1 MASLSV
7 LRNNGHFDADRLGRA
22 YRGTR
27 NTPKPGRNS
36 YMSSKRSIP
45 SLVGPQPGNRTRTI
59 LQRCLTACCKWAAAA
74 ALTAPLLASAAGF
87 PPDLKKALD
96 KANISLSD
104 VSIWVSRVDKKQPKL
119 SHNPDTPMNP
129 ASVMKLVTAFT
140 TLDRLG
146 PAYFWTTRLKMD
158 GEISGR
164 KLDGNLYVVGG
175 GDPIFTHADLW
186 KLLRQVRGLGIDR
199 IAGNIIIDDSA
210 LRLPAHNPYAFDG
223 QGMRP
228 YNAGPSGLMI
238 NFNALRLTFVPEP
251 EPEPAAPP
259 VAGLQVVKTA
269 NAAPATAPT
278 HKTRPPRV
286 LVDPPMAAFE
296 LDSELETQDGRCASR
311 WYKALDAE
319 STEDRKKRKLS
330 IKGAWRDDCGI
341 KDWFVSPESPE
352 EFARNVIGGL
362 WDEMGG
368 KLSGRVKHGRAPRD
382 AKTLF
387 VHTSRPLA
395 DVVRDMNK
403 WSNNVIAHQ
412 LLATLGASDNTAADM
427 VSGGARLAA
436 VQLAAA
442 GIDTTGLSIEN
453 GSGLSRTA
461 RITARGLG
469 QLLEQ
474 AWERPFM
481 PEFMSSMAV
490 AGIDGTAR
498 RRLRDSPAR
507 GTAHIK
513 TGTLN
518 GVRAMAGYVIDKKG
532 ERYVVA
538 MMVNSPNAHNSRDA
552 QDILL
557 EWVWEGS

>member
-1 MASLSV
+1 MSSPSSTLPLIGLS
-7 LRNNGHFDADRLGRA
+7 GRA
-22 YRGTR
+22 
-27 NTPKPGRNS
+27 KA
-36 YMSSKRSIP
+36 RSIRRHAVTVIKG
-45 SLVGPQPGNRTRTI
+45 LI
-59 LQRCLTACCKWAAAA
+59 ATALA
-74 ALTAPLLASAAGF
+74 APLIAAAAGF

-96 KANISLSD
+96 KANIPLAD
-104 VSIWVSRVDKKQPKL
+104 VGIWVSKVDKSQPRL

-129 ASVMKLVTAFT
+129 ASVMKLVTAFV

-146 PAYFWTTRLKMD
+146 TAYFWTTRLKID
-158 GEISGR
+158 GDISGR

-199 IAGNIIIDDSA
+199 IAGDIILDDTA
-210 LRLPAHNPYAFDG
+210 LRLPPHNPYAFDG

-228 YNAGPSGLMI
+228 YNAGPSALMI

-251 EPEPAAPP
+251 EPAAAAEANP
-259 VAGLQVVKTA
+259 GLQVVKAA
-269 NAAPATAPT
+269 NAAPTPSSPLKAP
-278 HKTRPPRV
+278 PPRI

-296 LDSELETQDGRCASR
+296 LDSELDSQDGRCAQR

-319 STEDRKKRKLS
+319 STEARQKRKLS

-352 EFARNVIGGL
+352 EFARNVVGGL

-368 KLSGRVKHGRAPRD
+368 KLSGRVKQGRAPRD
-382 AKTLF
+382 ARTLF

-403 WSNNVIAHQ
+403 WSNNVIARQ
-412 LLATLGASDNTAADM
+412 LLATLGASDNTSADM
-427 VSGGARLAA
+427 VSGGARLAT

-498 RRLRDSPAR
+498 RRLKDSPAR